1 MAIIIVDAA
10 YQAAMSNSFIYV
22 SSGDT
27 VILGDGLT
35 GYLNILQDPA
45 DTSPAAEV
53 EVIFRGDSPDLVRV
67 WMRDD
72 TVADVTVEANVN
84 VLDTQI
90 RLDGPDFTSSHE
102 ITIEDGATMGEIYID
117 RTHNTTVEINSGDN
131 VTWGESGQDDPRSVW
146 SNLRE
151 NDNSSV
157 DVNLGAN
164 NTVLTKSFIV
174 NSYGGV
180 DVNVDGATFDTDPVS
195 GSAPSVILTGNVT
208 GDDAVNTIH
217 ADNITINQAS
227 YLYAGRGGDDTA
239 YVRGLT
245 HITTSNDNHGR
256 LFMSGGNDTL
266 YLGGDLSASDD
277 TYNVDGG
284 SGTDTLNFQ
293 FVDAAQEA
301 EFITSFTGAGGSYDA
316 ATNTFGDATGLT
328 WSIAQNDGSGIIY
341 FTGWEATTLSPL
353 CFAAGAMISTDIG
366 DVAIED
372 LSAGDRVRTLDH
384 GFQEIQWIGSSTYSG
399 ADLADKPNLR
409 PVRIKAGAL
418 GAGLPKRDVTVS
430 RQHRMLVDSKI
441 AYRMFEN
448 SEVLIPA
455 KDLVCLDGV
464 DVLET
469 AEAVQYYHL
478 ICAEHE
484 IVYAEGAPSETLY
497 LGQEAL
503 KSLGNEA
510 RAEICALFPE
520 LNNPGHEICTCP
532 VRPLAKGKRVK
543 NMLARHM
550 SNNMALL
557 SGAV

>member
-10 YQAAMSNSFIYV
+10 YQAAMSNNFIYV

-45 DTSPAAEV
+45 DASPAAEID
-53 EVIFRGDSPDLVRV
+53 VIFSGDSPNLVRV

-90 RLDGPDFTSSHE
+90 RLDAPDFTSSQT

-117 RTHNTTVEINSGDN
+117 RTDNTIVEINSGDN
-131 VTWGESGQDDPRSVW
+131 VTWGEAGQDDPRSVW

-151 NDNSSV
+151 SDNSNV
-157 DVNLGAN
+157 DVNLGTN

-195 GSAPSVILTGNVT
+195 GSAPSVILTGNYT
-208 GDDAVNTIH
+208 GDDGVNTIH
-217 ADNITINQAS
+217 ADDVTINQAS

-256 LFMSGGNDTL
+256 LLMAAGDDTL

-277 TYNVDGG
+277 TYNVNGG
-284 SGTDTLNFQ
+284 SGHDTLNFQ

-301 EFITSFTGAGGSYDA
+301 EFIASFIDAGGSYDA

-328 WSIAQNDGSGIIY
+328 WSINQNDGSGIIY
-341 FTGWEATTLSPL
+341 FTGWEETSLSPL
-353 CFAAGAMISTDIG
+353 CFAAGTMISTDIG
-366 DVAIED
+366 DVAVED
-372 LSAGDRVRTLDH
+372 LTAGDMVRTMDH
-384 GFQEIQWIGSSTYSG
+384 GFQQIQWIGRSTWNG
-399 ADLADKPNLR
+399 TELANKPNMR
-409 PVRIKAGAL
+409 PVRIKAGVL
-418 GAGLPKRDVTVS
+418 GAGLPKQDVTVS

-441 AYRMFEN
+441 AHRMFDS

-455 KDLVCLDGV
+455 KDLTCLDGV
-464 DVLET
+464 DVLEA
-469 AEAVQYYHL
+469 AEGVQYFHL
-478 ICAEHE
+478 MCAEHE
-484 IVYAEGAPSETLY
+484 IIYAEGAPSETLY

-503 KSLGNEA
+503 KSLGTDA
-510 RAEICALFPE
+510 RAEINVLFPE
-520 LNNPGHEICTCP
+520 IGKSDHETNTRP

-543 NMLARHM
+543 NMLARHKL
-550 SNNMALL
+550 NNMALL
-557 SGAV
+557 SDIV

>member
-27 VILGDGLT
+27 VIFGDGLT

-45 DTSPAAEV
+45 DASPAAEI
-53 EVIFRGDSPDLVRV
+53 EVVFRGDSPNLLRV

-72 TVADVTVEANVN
+72 TVANVTVEANVN

-90 RLDGPDFTSSHE
+90 RIDGPDFTSSHTV
-102 ITIEDGATMGEIYID
+102 TIEDGATMGEIYID

-131 VTWGESGQDDPRSVW
+131 VTWGEPGQDDYRSIW

-151 NDNSSV
+151 ADNSNV

-164 NTVLTKSFIV
+164 NLVLSKSFIT
-174 NSYGGV
+174 NAYGGV

-195 GSAPSVILTGNVT
+195 KSSPSVNLTGNVT
-208 GDDAVNTIH
+208 GDDGVNIIH
-217 ADNITINQAS
+217 ADDVTINQAS

-256 LFMSGGNDTL
+256 LFMAGGDDTL

-284 SGTDTLNFQ
+284 SGQDTLNFQ

-301 EFITSFTGAGGSYDA
+301 EFIASFIDAGGTYDA
-316 ATNTFGDATGLT
+316 ASNTFGDATGLT
-328 WSIAQNDGSGIIY
+328 WSINQNDGSGIIY
-341 FTGWEATTLSPL
+341 FTRWEATTLSPL
-353 CFAAGAMISTDIG
+353 CFAAGTMISTDIG
-366 DVAIED
+366 DVMVED
-372 LSAGDRVRTLDH
+372 LTAGDMVRTMDH
-384 GFQEIQWIGSSTYSG
+384 GFQQILWIGSSTYSG
-399 ADLADKPNLR
+399 AELADKPNMR
-409 PVRIKAGAL
+409 PVRIMAGVL
-418 GAGLPKRDVTVS
+418 GAGLPKQDVIVS

-441 AYRMFEN
+441 AHRMFDN

-455 KDLVCLDGV
+455 KDLTCLDGV
-464 DVLET
+464 DVLEA
-469 AEAVQYYHL
+469 AEGVQYYHL
-478 ICAEHE
+478 MCTEHE
-484 IVYAEGAPSETLY
+484 IIYAEGAPSETLY

-503 KSLGNEA
+503 KSLGTDA
-510 RAEICALFPE
+510 RAEINVLFPE
-520 LNNPGHEICTCP
+520 VGNSDHETYTRP
-532 VRPLAKGKRVK
+532 VRPFAKGKRVK
-543 NMLARHM
+543 NMLARHK
-550 SNNMALL
+550 SNNIALL
-557 SGAV
+557 SDIV